1 MARTS
6 TAMDVPFHSDIGFLA
21 QRGRRLLR
29 DPYKAATKARR
40 LSIYRR
46 PASRDQPLPRRAQS
60 EIAALHL
67 DRRSRRNHRR
77 RQARAPSVRFDPLGR
92 RSTSPRRRRN
102 ASSISATPA
111 LLNIFVPAR
120 SLPKRSGGVGVWMLR
135 GATKGRTRT
144 I

>member
-6 TAMDVPFHSDIGFLA
+6 TAMDVPFHSNIGFLA

-77 RQARAPSVRFDPLGR
+77 RQARAPSVRFDPLEH
-92 RSTSPRRRRN
+92 
-102 ASSISATPA
+102 
-111 LLNIFVPAR
+111 LLIMN
-120 SLPKRSGGVGVWMLR
+120 GYDGVEIAQSCAPFR
-135 GATKGRTRT
+135 A
-144 I
+144 

>member
-21 QRGRRLLR
+21 QRGRRLPR

-46 PASRDQPLPRRAQS
+46 PASRETPRPPRAQS

-77 RQARAPSVRFDPLGR
+77 RQARAPSVRFDPLVWLVVKFG
-92 RSTSPRRRRN
+92 
-102 ASSISATPA
+102 A
-111 LLNIFVPAR
+111 VAR
-120 SLPKRSGGVGVWMLR
+120 QQFAHVS
-135 GATKGRTRT
+135 
-144 I
+144 

>member
-77 RQARAPSVRFDPLGR
+77 RQARAPSVRFDPLA
-92 RSTSPRRRRN
+92 N
-102 ASSISATPA
+102 AGAHATLGYVLA
-111 LLNIFVPAR
+111 
-120 SLPKRSGGVGVWMLR
+120 MR
-135 GATKGRTRT
+135 GDFG
-144 I
+144 